1 MHWCTQN
8 LSLFHQTEPVASDFL
23 TFRGPIIP
31 NWLRQ
36 FLFHTRAHV
45 AANQDPILRL
55 PDKLNDSPNAPELTA
70 MRQRIEALQQ
80 AGYHLNEQPSD
91 AVTVHASPNS
101 AVEGRIGD

>member
-8 LSLFHQTEPVASDFL
+8 LSLFHQAEPIASDFL
-23 TFRGPIIP
+23 SLRDPIIL

-36 FLFHTRAHV
+36 FIFHTRAHI

-55 PDKLNDSPNAPELTA
+55 PDKLNNSPNAPELTA

-80 AGYHLNEQPSD
+80 AGYHLNELP
-91 AVTVHASPNS
+91 
-101 AVEGRIGD
+101 E